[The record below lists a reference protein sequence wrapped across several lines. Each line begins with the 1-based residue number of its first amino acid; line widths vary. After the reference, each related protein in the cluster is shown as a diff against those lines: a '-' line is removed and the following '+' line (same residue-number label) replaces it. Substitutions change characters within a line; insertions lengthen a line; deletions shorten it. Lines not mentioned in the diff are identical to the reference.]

1 MEPSKQTRGLIEIDD
16 NVASSGI
23 SCRFGAA
30 ALDTNRSSTAAAA
43 RRHHV
48 LSASP
53 LPRAVRERARYT
65 WTSAAGRSERAR
77 RGRASGWAHSRARSH
92 TRPCAALESTRDDDD
107 DGDRGRR
114 SSRCRSGAESVCEV
128 LSDRVRRVII
138 GDRPQFLSVIPTSCA
153 ATRATTDRPSRSRC
167 PAAASQ
173 C

>member
-1 MEPSKQTRGLIEIDD
+1 MTTSHRRGFHVDLARPRWTQIGRRRRRRRGGTMSFLLRLSL
-16 NVASSGI
+16 VPCASVRGTLG
-23 SCRFGAA
+23 RVPPGGGA
-30 ALDTNRSSTAAAA
+30 
-43 RRHHV
+43 
-48 LSASP
+48 
-53 LPRAVRERARYT
+53 
-65 WTSAAGRSERAR
+65 SERGAG
-77 RGRASGWAHSRARSH
+77 GRASGWAHSRARSH

-128 LSDRVRRVII
+128 LPDRVRRVII